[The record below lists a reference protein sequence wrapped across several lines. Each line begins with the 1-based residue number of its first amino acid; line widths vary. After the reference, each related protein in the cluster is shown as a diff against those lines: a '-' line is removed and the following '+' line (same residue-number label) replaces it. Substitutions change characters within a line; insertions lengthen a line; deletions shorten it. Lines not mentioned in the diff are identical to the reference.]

1 LIFEG
6 RVAGIEFNDI
16 WDWTWGEVLE
26 FIRVVQERK
35 RRENQDKAYI
45 AFKEADLISGWI
57 FEKKEMSVVEA
68 FPTFWTSEERE
79 EILKQAKIEKYK
91 NIMFRYANKR

>member
-1 LIFEG
+1 MIFEG

-26 FIRVVQERK
+26 FIRVVKERK
-35 RRENQDKAYI
+35 RRENKDKAYI

-57 FEKKEMSVVEA
+57 FEKKETSVVEA

-91 NIMFRYANKR
+91 NIMFRYVNKR